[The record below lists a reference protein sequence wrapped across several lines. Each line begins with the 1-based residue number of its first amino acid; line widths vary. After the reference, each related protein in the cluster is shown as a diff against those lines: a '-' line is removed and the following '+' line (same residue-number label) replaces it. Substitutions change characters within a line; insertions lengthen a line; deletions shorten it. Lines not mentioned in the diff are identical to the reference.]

1 MKKFLVLFFFALSF
15 FIGVPPVSA
24 STFGTNFSCDK
35 VAAEGDLIAC
45 RFIVSG
51 TGSKANIE
59 KVEGNFIYNSSS
71 FVLDHIEQGSSISLA
86 ENKGNSLSLQVS
98 EDYTY
103 PAILF
108 TAYFKTLFQSY
119 DNTISFQYQ
128 FTSDV
133 DNSKRSH
140 TETIVHDQMHE
151 SKLSSL
157 TINDGAI
164 PLSFDPN
171 VLEYQVTTQA
181 ESIVLTGSLKDSNA
195 TCNIDLNHYEVALDY
210 GANEIEIVVTA
221 MDQSTRTYRLIVT
234 REDHRNDDSQ
244 LKSLTINNQAVSL
257 QSTLYSYTY
266 EVPYEVTSA
275 DVVASALPTSTVE
288 VDGNTSLAVG
298 NNTFVIRVTSE
309 KGSVSKY
316 VLTVRRQ
323 EQVLSSDSSIRRL
336 TIQGYDLDFDSD
348 ETNYEI
354 SVPFYVSK
362 LDFDLDLND
371 EKATYKIVDN
381 EDLKNGSVVNVEVEA
396 EDGSTTTYSF
406 QIQKSFLPLILLVGI
421 GIAAFIVILVV
432 CLKIRKKK
440 REIV

>member
-1 MKKFLVLFFFALSF
+1 M
-15 FIGVPPVSA
+15 
-24 STFGTNFSCDK
+24 
-35 VAAEGDLIAC
+35 E
-45 RFIVSG
+45 
-51 TGSKANIE
+51 
-59 KVEGNFIYNSSS
+59 
-71 FVLDHIEQGSSISLA
+71 
-86 ENKGNSLSLQVS
+86 
-98 EDYTY
+98 
-103 PAILF
+103 IL
-108 TAYFKTLFQSY
+108 
-119 DNTISFQYQ
+119 
-128 FTSDV
+128 
-133 DNSKRSH
+133 
-140 TETIVHDQMHE
+140 
-151 SKLSSL
+151 
-157 TINDGAI
+157 
-164 PLSFDPN
+164 PWP
-171 VLEYQVTTQA
+171 
-181 ESIVLTGSLKDSNA
+181 
-195 TCNIDLNHYEVALDY
+195 
-210 GANEIEIVVTA
+210 
-221 MDQSTRTYRLIVT
+221 
-234 REDHRNDDSQ
+234 
-244 LKSLTINNQAVSL
+244 
-257 QSTLYSYTY
+257 
-266 EVPYEVTSA
+266 
-275 DVVASALPTSTVE
+275 
-288 VDGNTSLAVG
+288 VG

-323 EQVLSSDSSIRRL
+323 EQVLSSDSSFRRL

>member
-1 MKKFLVLFFFALSF
+1 M
-15 FIGVPPVSA
+15 
-24 STFGTNFSCDK
+24 
-35 VAAEGDLIAC
+35 E
-45 RFIVSG
+45 
-51 TGSKANIE
+51 
-59 KVEGNFIYNSSS
+59 
-71 FVLDHIEQGSSISLA
+71 
-86 ENKGNSLSLQVS
+86 
-98 EDYTY
+98 
-103 PAILF
+103 IL
-108 TAYFKTLFQSY
+108 
-119 DNTISFQYQ
+119 
-128 FTSDV
+128 
-133 DNSKRSH
+133 
-140 TETIVHDQMHE
+140 
-151 SKLSSL
+151 
-157 TINDGAI
+157 
-164 PLSFDPN
+164 PWP
-171 VLEYQVTTQA
+171 
-181 ESIVLTGSLKDSNA
+181 
-195 TCNIDLNHYEVALDY
+195 
-210 GANEIEIVVTA
+210 
-221 MDQSTRTYRLIVT
+221 
-234 REDHRNDDSQ
+234 
-244 LKSLTINNQAVSL
+244 
-257 QSTLYSYTY
+257 
-266 EVPYEVTSA
+266 
-275 DVVASALPTSTVE
+275 
-288 VDGNTSLAVG
+288 VG

-396 EDGSTTTYSF
+396 EDGSITTYSF

>member
-1 MKKFLVLFFFALSF
+1 M
-15 FIGVPPVSA
+15 
-24 STFGTNFSCDK
+24 
-35 VAAEGDLIAC
+35 
-45 RFIVSG
+45 
-51 TGSKANIE
+51 
-59 KVEGNFIYNSSS
+59 
-71 FVLDHIEQGSSISLA
+71 
-86 ENKGNSLSLQVS
+86 QVS

-133 DNSKRSH
+133 DNSKRSL

-266 EVPYEVTSA
+266 QVPYEVTSA

>member
-1 MKKFLVLFFFALSF
+1 M
-15 FIGVPPVSA
+15 
-24 STFGTNFSCDK
+24 
-35 VAAEGDLIAC
+35 E
-45 RFIVSG
+45 
-51 TGSKANIE
+51 
-59 KVEGNFIYNSSS
+59 
-71 FVLDHIEQGSSISLA
+71 
-86 ENKGNSLSLQVS
+86 
-98 EDYTY
+98 
-103 PAILF
+103 IL
-108 TAYFKTLFQSY
+108 
-119 DNTISFQYQ
+119 
-128 FTSDV
+128 
-133 DNSKRSH
+133 
-140 TETIVHDQMHE
+140 
-151 SKLSSL
+151 
-157 TINDGAI
+157 
-164 PLSFDPN
+164 PWP
-171 VLEYQVTTQA
+171 
-181 ESIVLTGSLKDSNA
+181 
-195 TCNIDLNHYEVALDY
+195 
-210 GANEIEIVVTA
+210 
-221 MDQSTRTYRLIVT
+221 
-234 REDHRNDDSQ
+234 
-244 LKSLTINNQAVSL
+244 
-257 QSTLYSYTY
+257 
-266 EVPYEVTSA
+266 
-275 DVVASALPTSTVE
+275 
-288 VDGNTSLAVG
+288 VG